1 MSDLNW
7 VLEDIKSQNNQQQ
20 HDKLSLVDDE
30 LKIVSTCENDSKPNH
45 ANNIIDEFESK
56 QSVKTTAS
64 ESPDENDSEY
74 EDVEAED
81 DDDEINDA
89 SGLTSISNKNPFK
102 SCMDDEELHRKVQP
116 RRTIN
121 KKLKDDEHSEDN
133 EDDDDN
139 DNQNVPITKKPDK
152 NKQVLDDDNNAHSP
166 AYIPRKGKFYE
177 HDDRTLDENERP
189 KQEISKQDNR
199 FYTDS
204 DAKWQHDLYLR
215 DEEILKSRY
224 PSDKQNRTYFEHGNH
239 RDREHFPLKD
249 TNSQSKTE
257 HNCYHQPQRD
267 YHDYRRR
274 IPHTSYNKLHNNRVN
289 NFDVKEYGQPLSN
302 NRNDSYNRTMN
313 TNEKYHVAPRR
324 QQQQQSDN
332 TNLYHIDERIFH
344 RRRNFTNSQFQQQAN
359 ELKLHNSNPSRQN
372 PRRFDEKS
380 NEPNQFKHNNEYKNN
395 NSEKLQQE
403 YRGLKKYEFFETKN
417 NLPPRLQLDNPKRN
431 FTQKQPYQ
439 QKPTLNLSSQL
450 SNIERPKR
458 YSNMR
463 NHMTNSIEQQ
473 TLSSKMQ
480 HFQDQRNNKNVEL
493 NDWPQ
498 APPPPTAY
506 FPQQNTTPQILYQ
519 QPNSQYVPMNYSQQR
534 IYLNSQV
541 SFKKNNSY
549 IISQIVGG
557 THQRR
562 LLKYLLEDKNY
573 NPLERPVLND
583 SHTLQVS
590 MSLALQQIMDYDEK
604 NEIIA
609 ISGWLVFEWF
619 DYNLQWNPDDYGGIT
634 AVRIPCERLWTPD
647 VFLYNSASE
656 NFEGTMKTNI
666 VVQNT
671 AVNLT
676 TNSDTGQLDAYVK
689 NAEWDLEAFIAVRK
703 SVKYECCP
711 TVYPFVL
718 FTLQIRR
725 RTLYYVVNVVV
736 PCVLIS
742 FMTLL
747 GFILPPDSG
756 EKISLQIT
764 ILLSVVMFSLLISG
778 IIPASSTALPIIV
791 MYFTTV
797 MLLCTTSVVATVC
810 VLVLHHRN
818 AKSHT
823 MPMWVKVYINQYLA
837 CILWMNRPEHDLTWK
852 TIRLQH
858 RRTKERQNSITSI
871 QNCAPTPLLAYSSK
885 SLLANV
891 TSIDDQ
897 AYASNSLP
905 NNMNVSIQR
914 QQSKCNNPHH
924 HHYSHDPNEIS
935 LPRDMRVFRSE
946 LRSIKA
952 EVRFITDHIKKEEEE
967 DDVSQDWRFSAMVL
981 DRLCLIVF
989 SILTTTLSY
998 YTLFSAKNFLKLR

>member
-30 LKIVSTCENDSKPNH
+30 LKIVSTFENDSKPNH
-45 ANNIIDEFESK
+45 ANNIINEFESK
-56 QSVKTTAS
+56 QSVKTTDS

-74 EDVEAED
+74 EDVEAEED
-81 DDDEINDA
+81 DDDEINDV
-89 SGLTSISNKNPFK
+89 SVLTSISNKNPLK
-102 SCMDDEELHRKVQP
+102 TCMDDEELHRKVQP
-116 RRTIN
+116 RRTTN

-133 EDDDDN
+133 EDDDDDN
-139 DNQNVPITKKPDK
+139 DNQNVPIIKKSDK
-152 NKQVLDDDNNAHSP
+152 NKPVLDDDNNAHSP

-249 TNSQSKTE
+249 TGSQSKTE
-257 HNCYHQPQRD
+257 HSSYHQPQRD

-274 IPHTSYNKLHNNRVN
+274 ITHTSYNKLHNNRVN
-289 NFDVKEYGQPLSN
+289 NFDVMDYGQPLSN
-302 NRNDSYNRTMN
+302 NRNGSYNRTMN
-313 TNEKYHVAPRR
+313 TNEKSHVASRR
-324 QQQQQSDN
+324 QQQQQQQQQSDN

-344 RRRNFTNSQFQQQAN
+344 RRRNFTNSQFQQQTN
-359 ELKLHNSNPSRQN
+359 ELKVHNSN

-380 NEPNQFKHNNEYKNN
+380 NEPNQFKHNNGYKNN

-431 FTQKQPYQ
+431 FTQKQSYQ

-463 NHMTNSIEQQ
+463 NHMTNAIEQQ

-480 HFQDQRNNKNVEL
+480 HFQEQRNNKNVEL

-506 FPQQNTTPQILYQ
+506 YPQQNTTPQILYQ
-519 QPNSQYVPMNYSQQR
+519 QSNSQYVPMNYYQR
-534 IYLNSQV
+534 VNKLLL
-541 SFKKNNSY
+541 FKY
-549 IISQIVGG
+549 DGQTFVYRIGG
-557 THQRR
+557 MHQRR
-562 LLKYLLEDKNY
+562 LLKYLLEDQNY

-590 MSLALQQIMDYDEK
+590 MSLALQQIMDY
-604 NEIIA
+604 
-609 ISGWLVFEWF
+609 EWF
-619 DYNLQWNPDDYGGIT
+619 DYNLQWNPDDYGGIST
-634 AVRIPCERLWTPD
+634 VRIPCERLWTPD

-676 TNSDTGQLDAYVK
+676 TNSNTGQVDAYVK
-689 NAEWDLEAFIAVRK
+689 NAEWDLEAFVAVRQ

-718 FTLQIRR
+718 FTVQIRR

-747 GFILPPDSG
+747 GFVLPPDSG
-756 EKISLQIT
+756 EKISLQVT

-797 MLLCTTSVVATVC
+797 MLLCSTSVVATVF

-823 MPMWVKVYINQYLA
+823 MPMWVKIYINQYLA
-837 CILWMNRPEHDLTWK
+837 CILWMSRPEHDLTWK
-852 TIRLQH
+852 TISLQH
-858 RRTKERQNSITSI
+858 RRAKERQNSLTSI

-905 NNMNVSIQR
+905 NNMNASIQR

-967 DDVSQDWRFSAMVL
+967 DDASQDWRFSAMVL
-981 DRLCLIVF
+981 DRLCLIIF
-989 SILTTTLSY
+989 SILTTALSY
-998 YTLFSAKNFLKLR
+998 CTLFSAKNFFKLQ

>member
-249 TNSQSKTE
+249 TSSQSKTE

-289 NFDVKEYGQPLSN
+289 NFDVKDYGQPLSN

-324 QQQQQSDN
+324 QQQQQQSDN

-506 FPQQNTTPQILYQ
+506 FPQQNTTPQIFYQ
-519 QPNSQYVPMNYSQQR
+519 QPNSQYVPMNYSQQ
-534 IYLNSQV
+534 ITKYFLLLAYL
-541 SFKKNNSY
+541 FEFT
-549 IISQIVGG
+549 IGG

-998 YTLFSAKNFLKLR
+998 YTLFSAKNFFKLR

>member
-289 NFDVKEYGQPLSN
+289 NFDVKDYGQPLSN

-324 QQQQQSDN
+324 QQQQQQSDN

-380 NEPNQFKHNNEYKNN
+380 NEPNQFKHNNQYKNN

-519 QPNSQYVPMNYSQQR
+519 QPNSQYVPMNYSQQFQENKEKFNFAIGLHYTSNLWCARRFIQVFLQFFSYVQFIVTLLFVVSILFCFSLLKNEPR

-647 VFLYNSASE
+647 VFLYNS
-656 NFEGTMKTNI
+656 FLIHFVTFVLFCI
-666 VVQNT
+666 FLDVQNCT
-671 AVNLT
+671 LKFGTWSFDESTVNLT

-725 RTLYYVVNVVV
+725 RTLYYVVNVVA
-736 PCVLIS
+736 S
-742 FMTLL
+742 F
-747 GFILPPDSG
+747 
-756 EKISLQIT
+756 
-764 ILLSVVMFSLLISG
+764 
-778 IIPASSTALPIIV
+778 
-791 MYFTTV
+791 
-797 MLLCTTSVVATVC
+797 
-810 VLVLHHRN
+810 
-818 AKSHT
+818 
-823 MPMWVKVYINQYLA
+823 IN
-837 CILWMNRPEHDLTWK
+837 E
-852 TIRLQH
+852 
-858 RRTKERQNSITSI
+858 
-871 QNCAPTPLLAYSSK
+871 
-885 SLLANV
+885 
-891 TSIDDQ
+891 
-897 AYASNSLP
+897 
-905 NNMNVSIQR
+905 
-914 QQSKCNNPHH
+914 
-924 HHYSHDPNEIS
+924 
-935 LPRDMRVFRSE
+935 
-946 LRSIKA
+946 
-952 EVRFITDHIKKEEEE
+952 
-967 DDVSQDWRFSAMVL
+967 
-981 DRLCLIVF
+981 
-989 SILTTTLSY
+989 
-998 YTLFSAKNFLKLR
+998 